1 MSSFPAGV
9 HGDDDRSSG
18 FGTPGR
24 TYGTSVDSPS
34 NTLNTALDSPVS
46 AHTAGPETPKIARRQ
61 PSTEGSAINTHRRL
75 GSAFEPRRIDAEV
88 EELDEVASPA
98 GHSIMS

>member
-24 TYGTSVDSPS
+24 TYGTSMGSPS
-34 NTLNTALDSPVS
+34 NTLNTAIDSPSS
-46 AHTAGPETPKIARRQ
+46 AYTVKPETPKFARRQ
-61 PSTEGSAINTHRRL
+61 PSSEGSAINTHRRL
-75 GSAFEPRRIDAEV
+75 GSAFEPRRMDAEV
-88 EELDEVASPA
+88 EELDEIASPA